1 MSKDSVPARES
12 LTLLFRAAVGVENT
26 TTRSRVCQ
34 VMIRRLT
41 SLWETARKANNRA
54 RTCQRTKREKVQVKA
69 RGERCVPT
77 QEVLMSR
84 PMEAERGSRGG
95 E

>member
-1 MSKDSVPARES
+1 MSGDDTPADVI
-12 LTLLFRAAVGVENT
+12 VGNG
-26 TTRSRVCQ
+26 Q
-34 VMIRRLT
+34 
-41 SLWETARKANNRA
+41 KANNRA